1 MLRDLRGPQGE
12 RKNTYVETAPNEEKT
27 SHSKI
32 PAGVSGAD
40 GKSSKYGYFLVGEKS
55 LHVPTR
61 RYRNENSTKRITY
74 MHAAGRGTQRDP
86 RDDVTRLSGSTP
98 GVTFTDFRFLLLF
111 AGWVAGRPRRGI
123 RTSLSFCLFLPVSV
137 GLHVFAALCTR
148 TPATYPTFLP
158 LRVASHAKWGHLH
171 LHPTHTVYYCQT
183 CRRMR
188 ETRKKQERSRL
199 ALQCTGQESRAGNQP
214 SPARQCPAATILL
227 SRQTSD
233 TPRTKTW
240 RTPLVICR

>member
-27 SHSKI
+27 SHSKR

-40 GKSSKYGYFLVGEKS
+40 GKSSIYGYFLAGEKC

-86 RDDVTRLSGSTP
+86 RDAVTRLSGSTP

-111 AGWVAGRPRRGI
+111 AGWVAGRPKRGI
-123 RTSLSFCLFLPVSV
+123 RTSLSFCLFLPVSSRFRPFACCCCT
-137 GLHVFAALCTR
+137 LH
-148 TPATYPTFLP
+148 
-158 LRVASHAKWGHLH
+158 
-171 LHPTHTVYYCQT
+171 THTSHLSHLPPPA
-183 CRRMR
+183 CRV
-188 ETRKKQERSRL
+188 TRQMGTL
-199 ALQCTGQESRAGNQP
+199 AFASNPHSLLLPDMPENEGN
-214 SPARQCPAATILL
+214 
-227 SRQTSD
+227 
-233 TPRTKTW
+233 K
-240 RTPLVICR
+240 